1 MFHIILFHH
10 SSSLNF
16 GLRTHLKNDQW
27 QLFDSLILYILP
39 CSHNK
44 IYSCYQSYKMGFQTI
59 KPLNQIKVLF
69 NQARCHEKQNSI
81 IFLYHLKLTNNF
93 LPFLLFSNF
102 INETYKLNCFRSNS
116 ISTINY
122 LHIIIRIKLLIG
134 LSMLFSYA
142 L

>member
-1 MFHIILFHH
+1 MFHIILFHR

-16 GLRTHLKNDQW
+16 GLRTHLMNDLR

-44 IYSCYQSYKMGFQTI
+44 IYSWYQSYKMGFQI
-59 KPLNQIKVLF
+59 INPLNHIKDLF
-69 NQARCHEKQNSI
+69 YQARCREKQNSI
-81 IFLYHLKLTNNF
+81 IFLYHLKLTNYV
-93 LPFLLFSNF
+93 LLFLLFSNF
-102 INETYKLNCFRSNS
+102 LNETHKLHCLRSNS

-134 LSMLFSYA
+134 LSILFSYA